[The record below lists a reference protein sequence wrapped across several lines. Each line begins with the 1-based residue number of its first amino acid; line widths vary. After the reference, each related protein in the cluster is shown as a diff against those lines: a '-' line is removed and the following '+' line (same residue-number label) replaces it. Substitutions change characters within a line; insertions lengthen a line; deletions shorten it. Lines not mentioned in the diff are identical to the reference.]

1 MDFDSVNC
9 SSHIRTKE
17 KRSFTF
23 RTKHLNYYSTPHHY
37 RRLLEWYFAIETPA
51 YIQNS
56 HLRFIWGAE
65 DLSIKLAKILGS
77 PKLDVKAKTLK
88 QETLNRVSLYLAHFQ
103 RTCLFYL
110 C

>member
-1 MDFDSVNC
+1 MDLDSVNC

-23 RTKHLNYYSTPHHY
+23 KTQHLNYYITLHHY
-37 RRLLEWYFAIETPA
+37 RRLLEWYFDIETDA
-51 YIQNS
+51 YIQNPN
-56 HLRFIWGAE
+56 LRLIWEAE
-65 DLSIKLAKILGS
+65 DLSTKLAKILNWDHRNWMLN
-77 PKLDVKAKTLK
+77 K
-88 QETLNRVSLYLAHFQ
+88 ETLNRASLYLVHFQ